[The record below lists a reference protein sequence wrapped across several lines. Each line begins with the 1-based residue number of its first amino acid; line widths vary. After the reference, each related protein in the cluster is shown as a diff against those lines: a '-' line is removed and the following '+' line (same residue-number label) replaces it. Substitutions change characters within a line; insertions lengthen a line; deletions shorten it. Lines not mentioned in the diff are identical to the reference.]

1 MPTATPVVNGY
12 ATSTAREVRLLSRSN
27 QCGNTSGLA
36 PGYLQTNLIVLPS
49 RFAADFRL
57 LCVRNTVPCPLI
69 AESITSGQWR
79 ELRSCVTSIA
89 SEELAKD
96 LDLRTDA
103 PKYNVY
109 TDGKL
114 TKSGCCDIKTE
125 WTSDHVAFL
134 IGCSFSFETALSN
147 AGLVPPHTARG
158 RNVPMYRTKQALCPA
173 GVFKGATFV
182 VSMRSYP
189 LSEVERVRDITRPYA
204 YTHGEPIDWG
214 WEALK
219 RLGIED
225 IDQPQWG
232 DTPLSTVEGRPLGE
246 LTGRDIEVPVFWG
259 CGVTPQEAVM
269 RANLP
274 GVVMAHAA
282 GHMIL
287 LDVLEASVI
296 LNST

>member
-1 MPTATPVVNGY
+1 MMTATPIVNGY

-27 QCGNTSGLA
+27 RCGNTSGLA

-57 LCVRNTVPCPLI
+57 LCLRNTVPCPLI
-69 AESITSGQWR
+69 AESVGPGEWSKLKSCISG
-79 ELRSCVTSIA
+79 LG
-89 SEELAKD
+89 SEHLAKD
-96 LDLRTDA
+96 LDLRSDA

-109 TDGKL
+109 IDGKL
-114 TKSGCCDIKTE
+114 TKSGCGDIKTE
-125 WTSDHVAFL
+125 WTNDHVAFL

-147 AGLVPPHTARG
+147 AGLEPPHTARG
-158 RNVPMYRTKQALCPA
+158 RNVPMYRTTQALCPA

-182 VSMRSYP
+182 VSMRSYA
-189 LSEVERVRDITRPYA
+189 LSEIERVRRVTRAYA

-214 WEALK
+214 WDALN

-225 IDQPQWG
+225 IDQPEWG
-232 DTPLSTVEGRPLGE
+232 DAPLSTVGGKPLGE
-246 LTGRDIEVPVFWG
+246 LTGRDTEVPVFWG

-269 RANLP
+269 RAKLP

-287 LDVLEASVI
+287 LDVLDDSVTI
-296 LNST
+296 GGT